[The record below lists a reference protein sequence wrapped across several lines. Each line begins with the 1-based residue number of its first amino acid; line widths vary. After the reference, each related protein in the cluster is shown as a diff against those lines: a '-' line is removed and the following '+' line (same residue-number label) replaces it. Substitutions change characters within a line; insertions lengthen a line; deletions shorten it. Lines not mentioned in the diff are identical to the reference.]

1 MFPSKVGFNS
11 LVVARNNAIS
21 HVFSLR
27 PWNSIIFY
35 MRQNI
40 VWIFYLLKS
49 KKVLLFKINMRR
61 KISLR
66 FKILI
71 KKSDWWNLINYT
83 CGFCCVV
90 IYYEI
95 YIIVKTKVEKKSLY
109 VAMCLMFV
117 LNRLSKTCIWLCD
130 IIKFLYAIFY
140 TLRFMS
146 LTKIHFK
153 IFV

>member
-71 KKSDWWNLINYT
+71 KKSDWWNLINYA

-95 YIIVKTKVEKKSLY
+95 YIIVKTKVEKIPLCSY
-109 VAMCLMFV
+109 V
-117 LNRLSKTCIWLCD
+117 LNFCAKKFSKTCIWLCD